1 MPRASSLAAAIAK
14 EFGVDSELIRGDGG
28 VFDVVAEGDLLF
40 SKHTE
45 NRFPESAEILEALRA
60 RS

>member
-1 MPRASSLAAAIAK
+1 M
-14 EFGVDSELIRGDGG
+14 DSELIRGDGG